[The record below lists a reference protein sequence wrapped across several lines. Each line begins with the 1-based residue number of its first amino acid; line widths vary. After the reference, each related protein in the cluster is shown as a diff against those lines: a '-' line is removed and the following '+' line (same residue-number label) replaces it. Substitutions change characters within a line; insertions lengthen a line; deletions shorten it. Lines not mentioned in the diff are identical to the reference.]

1 MNRLV
6 LGILAHVDAGKTTLS
21 EGLLYSSGV
30 ISRLGRVD
38 KRDAYLDTHTIERER
53 GITIFS
59 KQALFT
65 YADTE
70 VTLIDT
76 PGHID
81 FSAEAERA
89 VAIQDA
95 AILVI
100 SATDG
105 VTAHTKTLWHLLS
118 SKGVPTFIF
127 VNKLDISDR
136 KRNMI
141 MDELRAVLSPR
152 CVDFTSDT
160 TPEFY
165 ENAASVDERLMD
177 EFFASDSLCVESLTG
192 SVKKRRIFPCLFGS
206 ALKMKGVDELLT
218 TIIKY
223 APYRNY
229 PRELFGAK
237 VFKITR
243 DHQGKRLTYMKL
255 MGGKLK
261 NKDILS
267 FRNKDGEEVAEKVE
281 EIRFYSGDKY
291 KSAGEARA
299 GQVVAVLGLSSCY
312 VGQGIGLAESDEATL
327 TPVLDYRIILPKS
340 VNAYETFMKLM
351 VLAEEDPALALSY
364 EPETHDIRVRLMG
377 EIQLEVLRRMIADR
391 FGIEVSFDEGSILY
405 KETIEESV
413 IGSGHF
419 EPLRHYA
426 ETHIRIDPLPRG
438 EGIVT
443 ATECDTDSLSLNWQ
457 RLIITHLEER
467 AHKGILTGAPITDV
481 KLTLIAGKAH
491 LKHTEGGDFRQ
502 ATYRAVRQGLRKAK
516 SILLEPTFNF
526 RLEIPQGNLG
536 RAMTDITN
544 MKGTCEAPEFE
555 GDAAILVGN
564 APVKTMRSYATEVR
578 AYTSGEGKLALTIG
592 PYAPCHNADEV
603 IAERAY
609 NPDLDE
615 RHTASSVFCRGGA
628 GYAVPWNEADELMH
642 IRCDDGAPRP
652 RELDDSMPIPVRK
665 AKLDYRGTVEEDK
678 ELMRIFEATY
688 GKIKP
693 RKVSERV
700 ENAAPKEKAQKPGK
714 IKPRGDDYV
723 LVDGYNFIFANPPL
737 SKLGELDI
745 SLARDT
751 VIRLMCNYTAFRKSK
766 AIVVFDGYKRAGS
779 EGSVEEIGS
788 VTVIYTKEKQT
799 ADSYIE
805 KTTYEISDKHTV
817 RVVTSDMQEQYI
829 ILGAGGLRVSCREF
843 WDELENT
850 SLMIRELIDSIP
862 R

>member
-1 MNRLV
+1 MS
-6 LGILAHVDAGKTTLS
+6 I
-21 EGLLYSSGV
+21 
-30 ISRLGRVD
+30 
-38 KRDAYLDTHTIERER
+38 
-53 GITIFS
+53 
-59 KQALFT
+59 
-65 YADTE
+65 
-70 VTLIDT
+70 
-76 PGHID
+76 
-81 FSAEAERA
+81 
-89 VAIQDA
+89 
-95 AILVI
+95 
-100 SATDG
+100 
-105 VTAHTKTLWHLLS
+105 
-118 SKGVPTFIF
+118 
-127 VNKLDISDR
+127 
-136 KRNMI
+136 
-141 MDELRAVLSPR
+141 
-152 CVDFTSDT
+152 
-160 TPEFY
+160 
-165 ENAASVDERLMD
+165 
-177 EFFASDSLCVESLTG
+177 
-192 SVKKRRIFPCLFGS
+192 
-206 ALKMKGVDELLT
+206 
-218 TIIKY
+218 
-223 APYRNY
+223 
-229 PRELFGAK
+229 
-237 VFKITR
+237 
-243 DHQGKRLTYMKL
+243 
-255 MGGKLK
+255 
-261 NKDILS
+261 
-267 FRNKDGEEVAEKVE
+267 RNKDVLSLRDKEGNTVTEKVE
-281 EIRFYSGDKY
+281 EIRLYSGDKY
-291 KSAGEARA
+291 KSAGEAHS
-299 GQVVAVLGLSSCY
+299 GQVIAVLGLTSCY

-340 VNAYETFMKLM
+340 ANAYETYMRLM
-351 VLAEEDPALALSY
+351 ALAEEDPALALSY

-391 FGIEVSFDEGSILY
+391 FGLEVSFDEGSILY
-405 KETIEESV
+405 KETIADSV

-426 ETHIRIDPLPRG
+426 EAHIRIEPLPRG

-467 AHKGILTGAPITDV
+467 AHRGVLTGAPITDV

-502 ATYRAVRQGLRKAK
+502 ATYRAVRQGLRKAE

-526 RLEIPQGNLG
+526 RLEVPQGNLG

-544 MKGTCEAPEFE
+544 MKGTCEPPEFE
-555 GDAAILVGN
+555 GDTAILVGN

-592 PYAPCHNADEV
+592 PYAPCHNAEEV
-603 IAERAY
+603 IAARAY

-615 RHTASSVFCRGGA
+615 RHTASSVFCKGGA

-642 IRCDDGAPRP
+642 IRCDGGAPRP
-652 RELDDSMPIPVRK
+652 RELDDAISAPVKR

-693 RKVSERV
+693 RKASERV
-700 ENAAPKEKAQKPGK
+700 ENSAPKEKEQKPGK

-737 SKLGELDI
+737 AKLGELDI

-766 AIVVFDGYKRAGS
+766 AVVVFDGYKRAGS
-779 EGSVEEIGS
+779 EGSVEEIGG

-817 RVVTSDMQEQYI
+817 RVVTSDLQEQYI

-843 WDELENT
+843 WEELENT
-850 SLMIRELIDSIP
+850 SLMIREVIDSIP
-862 R
+862 K

>member
-38 KRDAYLDTHTIERER
+38 KKDAFLDTHIIERER

-59 KQALFT
+59 KQAMFT

-81 FSAEAERA
+81 FSTEAERA

-118 SKGVPTFIF
+118 AKGVPTFIF

-136 KRNMI
+136 RKEMI
-141 MDELRAVLSPR
+141 MDELRTVLSSR
-152 CVDFTSDT
+152 CVDFTLDT
-160 TPEFY
+160 SSEFY
-165 ENAASVDERLMD
+165 ENVAGSDERLME
-177 EFFASDSLCVESLTG
+177 EFFESDCL
-192 SVKKRRIFPCLFGS
+192 SVDSITHSIKKRRVFPCLFGS
-206 ALKMKGVDELLT
+206 ALKMRGVDELLAT
-218 TIIKY
+218 VIKY

-229 PRELFGAK
+229 PKDLFGAK

-243 DHQGKRLTYMKL
+243 DHQGKRLTYMKIV
-255 MGGKLK
+255 GGGLK
-261 NKDILS
+261 NKDALS
-267 FRNKDGEEVAEKVE
+267 FRNKSGDIVTEKVE
-281 EIRFYSGDKY
+281 EIRLYSGDKY
-291 KSAGEARA
+291 KSVNEAHR
-299 GQVVAVLGLSSCY
+299 GQVVAVLGLSSCF
-312 VGQGIGLAESDEATL
+312 VGEGIGIAETDEATL

-340 VNAYETFMKLM
+340 ANAYETYMKLM
-351 VLAEEDPALALSY
+351 VLSEEDPSLALSY
-364 EPETHDIRVRLMG
+364 EAETHDIRVRLMG

-391 FGIEVSFDEGSILY
+391 FGIDISFDEGSILY
-405 KETIEESV
+405 KETIAESV

-426 ETHIRIDPLPRG
+426 EAHIRLDPLPRG

-467 AHKGILTGAPITDV
+467 AHRGVLTGAPITDV

-502 ATYRAVRQGLRKAK
+502 ATYRAVRQGLRKAE
-516 SILLEPTFNF
+516 SILLEPTFDF
-526 RLEIPQGNLG
+526 RLEVPRTSLG

-544 MKGTCEAPEFE
+544 MKGVCESPEFE
-555 GDAAILVGN
+555 GDTAILVGN

-578 AYTSGEGKLALTIG
+578 AYTGGEGKLALTVG
-592 PYAPCHNADEV
+592 PYTPCHNSSEV
-603 IAERAY
+603 IEAKGY

-615 RHTASSVFCRGGA
+615 RHTANSVFCKGGA

-652 RELDDSMPIPVRK
+652 RELDDVVPMPQRR
-665 AKLDYRGTVEEDK
+665 AKLDYRGTIEEDK
-678 ELMRIFEATY
+678 ELMRIFESTY

-700 ENAAPKEKAQKPGK
+700 ENAAPSEKKARPQKQ
-714 IKPRGDDYV
+714 KPRGDEYV
-723 LVDGYNFIFANPPL
+723 IIDGYNFIFANEPL
-737 SKLGELDI
+737 SKLADMDI

-751 VIRLMCNYTAFRKSK
+751 VIRLMCDYTAFRKIKSV
-766 AIVVFDGYKRAGS
+766 IVFDGYKRAGS

-788 VTVIYTKEKQT
+788 VTVIYTKERQT
-799 ADSYIE
+799 ADAYIE
-805 KTTYEISDKHTV
+805 KTTYEISDTHTV
-817 RVVTSDMQEQYI
+817 RVVTSDLQEQYI

-843 WDELENT
+843 WSELKNT
-850 SLMIRELIDSIP
+850 SLMIRETIESISK
-862 R
+862 

>member
-38 KRDAYLDTHTIERER
+38 KRDAYLDTHSIERER

-59 KQALFT
+59 KQALFSWG
-65 YADTE
+65 DTE

-118 SKGVPTFIF
+118 AKGVPTFIF
-127 VNKLDISDR
+127 VNKLDISER
-136 KRNMI
+136 KRDMI

-152 CVDFTSDT
+152 CVDFTNDT
-160 TPEFY
+160 APEFY
-165 ENAASVDERLMD
+165 ENAASADEKLME
-177 EFFASDSLCVESLTG
+177 EFFSTDELGIESITR

-206 ALKMKGVDELLT
+206 ALKMKGVDELLA
-218 TIIKY
+218 TIMKY

-229 PRELFGAK
+229 PKDLFGAK

-255 MGGKLK
+255 VGGK
-261 NKDILS
+261 I
-267 FRNKDGEEVAEKVE
+267 RNKDTVSLRNKAGDTVTEKVE
-281 EIRFYSGDKY
+281 EIRLYSGDKY
-291 KSAGEARA
+291 KSVNEAHA
-299 GQVVAVLGLSSCY
+299 GQVVAILGLSSCY

-327 TPVLDYRIILPKS
+327 TPVLDYRIILPKGT
-340 VNAYETFMKLM
+340 NAYETYMKLM
-351 VLAEEDPALALSY
+351 VLAEEDPALALTY

-391 FGIEVSFDEGSILY
+391 FAIEIGFDEGSILY
-405 KETIEESV
+405 KETISDSV

-426 ETHIRIDPLPRG
+426 EAHIRIDPLPEG

-467 AHKGILTGAPITDV
+467 AHKGVLVGAPITDV

-516 SILLEPTFNF
+516 SVLLEPTFNF
-526 RLEIPQGNLG
+526 RLEIPQSNLG

-544 MKGTCEAPEFE
+544 MKGTCESPEFD
-555 GDAAILVGN
+555 GDTAILVGN

-603 IAERAY
+603 IAARGY

-615 RHTASSVFCRGGA
+615 RHTANSVFCKGGS
-628 GYAVPWNEADELMH
+628 GYAVPWDEADELMH
-642 IRCDDGAPRP
+642 IRCDGGAPRP
-652 RELDDSMPIPVRK
+652 REVDEAISAPVRR

-678 ELMRIFEATY
+678 ELMRIFESTY

-693 RKVSERV
+693 RTVAERV
-700 ENAAPKEKAQKPGK
+700 ENAAPKEKSQKPGK
-714 IKPRGDDYV
+714 IKPRGEDYV

-737 SKLGELDI
+737 SKFGDLDI

-779 EGSVEEIGS
+779 EGSVEEIGN

-799 ADSYIE
+799 ADAYIE

-843 WDELENT
+843 WSELENT
-850 SLMIRELIDSIP
+850 SLMIREVIDSIP
-862 R
+862 K

>member
-136 KRNMI
+136 KREMI

-165 ENAASVDERLMD
+165 ENAASADERLMD
-177 EFFASDSLCVESLTG
+177 EFFASDSLSVESLTG

-206 ALKMKGVDELLT
+206 ALKMKGVDELLA

-261 NKDILS
+261 NKDVLS
-267 FRNKDGEEVAEKVE
+267 FRNKDGVEVAEKVE

-291 KSAGEARA
+291 KSAGEAHA

-327 TPVLDYRIILPKS
+327 TPVLDYRIILPKAA
-340 VNAYETFMKLM
+340 NAYETFMKLM

-377 EIQLEVLRRMIADR
+377 EIQLEVLRRMIVDR

-405 KETIEESV
+405 KETIEEPV

-426 ETHIRIDPLPRG
+426 EAHIRIEPLPRG

-467 AHKGILTGAPITDV
+467 AHKGVLTGAPITDV

-526 RLEIPQGNLG
+526 RLEIPQANLG

-544 MKGTCEAPEFE
+544 MKGTCEAPEFD
-555 GDAAILVGN
+555 GDTAILVGN

-603 IAERAY
+603 IAAKDY

-615 RHTASSVFCRGGA
+615 RHTASSVFCKGGA

-652 RELDDSMPIPVRK
+652 RELDDATTIPVRR

-678 ELMRIFEATY
+678 ELMRIFESTY

-737 SKLGELDI
+737 VKLSELDI

-862 R
+862 K

>member
-136 KRNMI
+136 KRDMI

-152 CVDFTSDT
+152 CVDFTNDT

-165 ENAASVDERLMD
+165 ENAASADERLMD
-177 EFFASDSLCVESLTG
+177 EFFASDSLSVESLTG

-206 ALKMKGVDELLT
+206 ALKMKGVDELLA

-229 PRELFGAK
+229 PKELFGAK

-261 NKDILS
+261 NKDVLS
-267 FRNKDGEEVAEKVE
+267 FRNKDGVEVSEKVE

-291 KSAGEARA
+291 KSAGEAHA

-312 VGQGIGLAESDEATL
+312 VGQGIGLAEG
-327 TPVLDYRIILPKS
+327 
-340 VNAYETFMKLM
+340 
-351 VLAEEDPALALSY
+351 DPALALSY

-426 ETHIRIDPLPRG
+426 EAHIRIDPLPRG

-467 AHKGILTGAPITDV
+467 AHKGVLTGAPITDV
-481 KLTLIAGKAH
+481 KLTLIAGK
-491 LKHTEGGDFRQ
+491 
-502 ATYRAVRQGLRKAK
+502 RA
-516 SILLEPTFNF
+516 E
-526 RLEIPQGNLG
+526 
-536 RAMTDITN
+536 
-544 MKGTCEAPEFE
+544 
-555 GDAAILVGN
+555 
-564 APVKTMRSYATEVR
+564 
-578 AYTSGEGKLALTIG
+578 TSARR
-592 PYAPCHNADEV
+592 P
-603 IAERAY
+603 IAR
-609 NPDLDE
+609 
-615 RHTASSVFCRGGA
+615 
-628 GYAVPWNEADELMH
+628 
-642 IRCDDGAPRP
+642 
-652 RELDDSMPIPVRK
+652 
-665 AKLDYRGTVEEDK
+665 
-678 ELMRIFEATY
+678 
-688 GKIKP
+688 
-693 RKVSERV
+693 
-700 ENAAPKEKAQKPGK
+700 
-714 IKPRGDDYV
+714 
-723 LVDGYNFIFANPPL
+723 
-737 SKLGELDI
+737 
-745 SLARDT
+745 
-751 VIRLMCNYTAFRKSK
+751 
-766 AIVVFDGYKRAGS
+766 
-779 EGSVEEIGS
+779 
-788 VTVIYTKEKQT
+788 
-799 ADSYIE
+799 
-805 KTTYEISDKHTV
+805 
-817 RVVTSDMQEQYI
+817 
-829 ILGAGGLRVSCREF
+829 
-843 WDELENT
+843 
-850 SLMIRELIDSIP
+850 
-862 R
+862 

>member
-38 KRDAYLDTHTIERER
+38 KRDAFLDTHSIERER

-59 KQALFT
+59 KQAMFT

-81 FSAEAERA
+81 FSTEAERA

-95 AILVI
+95 AILVV

-136 KRNMI
+136 KRDMI
-141 MDELRAVLSPR
+141 MEELRTVLSPR
-152 CVDFTSDT
+152 CVDFTYDN

-165 ENAASVDERLMD
+165 ENAAGCDERLME
-177 EFFASDSLCVESLTG
+177 EFFAEDSLSVESLTH
-192 SVKKRRIFPCLFGS
+192 SIKKRRIFPCMFGS
-206 ALKMKGVDELLT
+206 ALKMKGVDELLSNV
-218 TIIKY
+218 IKY

-229 PRELFGAK
+229 PADLFGAK

-243 DHQGKRLTYMKL
+243 DHQGKRLTYMKIV
-255 MGGKLK
+255 GGKLR
-261 NKDILS
+261 NKDTLS
-267 FRNKDGEEVAEKVE
+267 FRDKSGSTVTEKVE
-281 EIRFYSGDKY
+281 EIRLYSGEKY
-291 KSAGEARA
+291 KSVNEAHR
-299 GQVVAVLGLSSCY
+299 GQVVAVLGLSSCF
-312 VGQGIGLAESDEATL
+312 VGEGIGLAETDEPTL
-327 TPVLDYRIILPKS
+327 TPVLDYRIILPKTA
-340 VNAYETFMKLM
+340 NAYETYMKLM
-351 VLAEEDPALALSY
+351 VLGEEDPSLALSY
-364 EPETHDIRVRLMG
+364 EAETHDIRVRLMG
-377 EIQLEVLRRMIADR
+377 EIQLEVLRRMIKDR
-391 FGIEVSFDEGSILY
+391 FDIDVSFDEGSILY
-405 KETIEESV
+405 KETIADSV

-426 ETHIRIDPLPRG
+426 EAHIRIEPLPRG
-438 EGIVT
+438 EGIVAT
-443 ATECDTDSLSLNWQ
+443 TECDTDSLSLNWQ

-467 AHKGILTGAPITDV
+467 AHKGVLTGAPITDV

-502 ATYRAVRQGLRKAK
+502 ATYRAVRQGLRKAE
-516 SILLEPTFNF
+516 SILLEPTFDF
-526 RLEIPQGNLG
+526 RLEVPRANLG

-544 MKGTCEAPEFE
+544 MRGVCEAPEFE
-555 GDAAILVGN
+555 DDTAILIGN
-564 APVKTMRSYATEVR
+564 APVKTIRSYATEVR
-578 AYTSGEGKLALTIG
+578 AYTSGEGKLALTVG
-592 PYAPCHNADEV
+592 PYAPCHNSEEV
-603 IAERAY
+603 IEARGY

-615 RHTASSVFCRGGA
+615 RHTANSVFCKGGA

-642 IRCDDGAPRP
+642 IRCDGGAPRP
-652 RELDDSMPIPVRK
+652 KEMDDIEPMPQRR
-665 AKLDYRGTVEEDK
+665 AKLDYRGTIEEDK
-678 ELMRIFEATY
+678 ELMRIFESTY

-700 ENAAPKEKAQKPGK
+700 ENAAPSEKKNKPGK
-714 IKPRGDDYV
+714 LKPKGDEYV
-723 LVDGYNFIFANPPL
+723 LIDGYNFIFANEPL
-737 SKLGELDI
+737 AKLGDMDI

-751 VIRLMCNYTAFRKSK
+751 VIRLMCDYTAFRKIK
-766 AIVVFDGYKRAGS
+766 GVIVFDGYKRSGS
-779 EGSVEEIGS
+779 EGSVEEIGN
-788 VTVIYTKEKQT
+788 VTVIYTKERQT
-799 ADSYIE
+799 ADAYIE
-805 KTTYEISDKHTV
+805 KTTYEISDTHTV
-817 RVVTSDMQEQYI
+817 RVVTSDLQEQYI
-829 ILGAGGLRVSCREF
+829 ILGAGGLRVSSKEF
-843 WDELENT
+843 WQELQNT
-850 SLMIRELIDSIP
+850 SLMIREMIDSITK
-862 R
+862 

>member
-1 MNRLV
+1 
-6 LGILAHVDAGKTTLS
+6 
-21 EGLLYSSGV
+21 
-30 ISRLGRVD
+30 
-38 KRDAYLDTHTIERER
+38 
-53 GITIFS
+53 
-59 KQALFT
+59 
-65 YADTE
+65 
-70 VTLIDT
+70 
-76 PGHID
+76 
-81 FSAEAERA
+81 
-89 VAIQDA
+89 
-95 AILVI
+95 
-100 SATDG
+100 
-105 VTAHTKTLWHLLS
+105 
-118 SKGVPTFIF
+118 
-127 VNKLDISDR
+127 
-136 KRNMI
+136 
-141 MDELRAVLSPR
+141 
-152 CVDFTSDT
+152 
-160 TPEFY
+160 
-165 ENAASVDERLMD
+165 MD
-177 EFFASDSLCVESLTG
+177 EFFASDSLSIESLTG

-206 ALKMKGVDELLT
+206 ALKMKGVDELLA

-261 NKDILS
+261 NKDVLS
-267 FRNKDGEEVAEKVE
+267 FRNKDGVEVAEKVE

-291 KSAGEARA
+291 KSAGEAHA

-312 VGQGIGLAESDEATL
+312 VGQGIGLAEGDEATL

-340 VNAYETFMKLM
+340 SNAYETFMKLM

-426 ETHIRIDPLPRG
+426 EAHIRIDPLPRG

-467 AHKGILTGAPITDV
+467 AHKGVLTGAPITDV

-502 ATYRAVRQGLRKAK
+502 ATYRAVRQGLRKAR
-516 SILLEPTFNF
+516 SVLLEPTFNF
-526 RLEIPQGNLG
+526 RLEIPQTNLG

-544 MKGTCEAPEFE
+544 MKGTCDAPEFE
-555 GDAAILVGN
+555 GDIAILVGN
-564 APVKTMRSYATEVR
+564 APVKTMRSYSTEVR

-592 PYAPCHNADEV
+592 PYAPCHNAEEV
-603 IAERAY
+603 IAARAY

-615 RHTASSVFCRGGA
+615 RHTASSVFCKGGA

-652 RELDDSMPIPVRK
+652 RELDDPTPIPVRR
-665 AKLDYRGTVEEDK
+665 AKLDYQGTVEEDK

-714 IKPRGDDYV
+714 VKPRGEDYV
-723 LVDGYNFIFANPPL
+723 LIDGYNFIFANPPL
-737 SKLGELDI
+737 AKLGELDI
-745 SLARDT
+745 SLARET

-766 AIVVFDGYKRAGS
+766 AIVVFDGYKRKGN
-779 EGSVEEIGS
+779 EGSVEEMGS

-843 WDELENT
+843 WEELEST

-862 R
+862 K

>member
-21 EGLLYSSGV
+21 EGILYSSGV

-38 KRDAYLDTHTIERER
+38 KRDAYLDTHSIERER

-81 FSAEAERA
+81 FSLEAERS

-118 SKGVPTFIF
+118 AKGVPTFIF

-136 KRNMI
+136 KRDMI
-141 MDELRAVLSPR
+141 MDELRAVISPR
-152 CVDFTSDT
+152 CVDFTCDT
-160 TPEFY
+160 SPEFY
-165 ENAASVDERLMD
+165 ENAASADEKLMD
-177 EFFASDSLCVESLTG
+177 EFFSSDSLSVESITH

-206 ALKMKGVDELLT
+206 ALKMKGVDELLAT
-218 TIIKY
+218 VIKY

-229 PRELFGAK
+229 PKDLFGAK

-255 MGGKLK
+255 VGGK
-261 NKDILS
+261 I
-267 FRNKDGEEVAEKVE
+267 RNKDVLSLRDKEGNTVTEKVE
-281 EIRFYSGDKY
+281 EIRLYSGDKY
-291 KSAGEARA
+291 KSAGEAHA
-299 GQVVAVLGLSSCY
+299 GQVIAVLGLTSCY

-340 VNAYETFMKLM
+340 ANAYETYMRLM
-351 VLAEEDPALALSY
+351 ALAEEDPALALSY

-391 FGIEVSFDEGSILY
+391 FGLEVGFDEGSILY
-405 KETIEESV
+405 KETIADSV

-426 ETHIRIDPLPRG
+426 EAHIRIEPLPRG

-467 AHKGILTGAPITDV
+467 AHRGVLTGAPITDV

-502 ATYRAVRQGLRKAK
+502 ATYRAVRQGLRKAE

-526 RLEIPQGNLG
+526 RLEVPQGNLG

-544 MKGTCEAPEFE
+544 MKGTCEPPEFE
-555 GDAAILVGN
+555 GDTAILVGN

-592 PYAPCHNADEV
+592 PYAPCHNAEEV
-603 IAERAY
+603 IAAKGY

-615 RHTASSVFCRGGA
+615 RHTASSVFCKGGA

-642 IRCDDGAPRP
+642 IRCDGGAPRP
-652 RELDDSMPIPVRK
+652 RELDDAISAPVKR

-678 ELMRIFEATY
+678 ELMRIFESTY

-693 RKVSERV
+693 RRINERV
-700 ENAAPKEKAQKPGK
+700 ENAAPKEKAQKAGK
-714 IKPRGDDYV
+714 VKPRGEDYV

-737 SKLGELDI
+737 AKLGELDI

-766 AIVVFDGYKRAGS
+766 AVVVFDGYKRAGS
-779 EGSVEEIGS
+779 EGSVEEIGG
-788 VTVIYTKEKQT
+788 VTVIYTREKQT

-817 RVVTSDMQEQYI
+817 RVVTSDLQEQYI
-829 ILGAGGLRVSCREF
+829 ILGAGGLRVPCREF
-843 WDELENT
+843 WEELENT
-850 SLMIRELIDSIP
+850 SLMIREVIDSIP
-862 R
+862 K